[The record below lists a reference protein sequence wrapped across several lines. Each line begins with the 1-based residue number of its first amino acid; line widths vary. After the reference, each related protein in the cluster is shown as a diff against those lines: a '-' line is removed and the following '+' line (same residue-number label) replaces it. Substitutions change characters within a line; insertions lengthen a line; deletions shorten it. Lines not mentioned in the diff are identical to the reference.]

1 MNYRVAVLGPGSW
14 GTALAQ
20 VLAENG
26 HDVRIWGHRASQVE
40 EINTQHTNQRYL
52 PDHYLPDSIQAF
64 TNMEDAVK
72 TQMRCYSS
80 FQRKQYV
87 LLQKN

>member
-26 HDVRIWGHRASQVE
+26 HDVRLGTSCFTSRRNQH
-40 EINTQHTNQRYL
+40 QHTNQRYL

-72 TQMRCYSS
+72 DADAVL
-80 FQRKQYV
+80 FVIQRKQYV